1 MRKNRFILAAAGT
14 AVVFALSA
22 CSGKSTEQPAGTGKE
37 SVEAADKNTSE
48 TQLETIKV
56 SHHPYIHGLPTA
68 VAEREGMYEKH
79 GLKPEVTL
87 YAGGPAQ
94 NEASATDAWQVGT
107 TGLGGAVLGCIG
119 YDMKIIGA
127 SAFENSTID
136 LWVRPDHPM
145 AKVSGEVEGY
155 PGIYGNAELW
165 KGQTVICQ
173 SATNCHLLL
182 LATLEKMGLGK
193 DDIKMVDMN
202 VAQSFPAFKAGEGDV
217 VALWSP
223 FGYQAEEE
231 GWVKVSSAEAV
242 GLQFCNLI
250 IATKKAVEEEPEL
263 VQKWLETYLEGAE
276 YMKANIDEVPQWLY
290 DYQQDEGINTSFE
303 NCVNDV
309 KNRPFPTLEEEKHL
323 MNDGELE
330 GVVLEFAQFL
340 VEQGNLEPEDF
351 AKLEQGDFIDASFIN
366 NIK

>member
-1 MRKNRFILAAAGT
+1 MKKRLLSVIAAILSVGVMLTACGKAPESKPAAGSDANAT
-14 AVVFALSA
+14 SSVA
-22 CSGKSTEQPAGTGKE
+22 EQAKPQPVK
-37 SVEAADKNTSE
+37 
-48 TQLETIKV
+48 I

-68 VAEREGMYEKH
+68 IAERDGIYEKN
-79 GLKPEVTL
+79 GLIPEVTL

-94 NEASATDAWQVGT
+94 NEASASNAWQVGT
-107 TGLGGAVLGCIG
+107 TGMGGAVLGCIG

-136 LWVRPDHPM
+136 LWVRPDSDI
-145 AKVSGEVEGY
+145 AKVKGEVEGFD
-155 PGIYGNAELW
+155 GILGNAELW
-165 KGQTVICQ
+165 KGKTVICQ

-182 LATLEKMGLGK
+182 LATLEKMGLTK
-193 DDIKMVDMN
+193 DDITMVDMN

-223 FGYQAEEE
+223 FGYQAEAE
-231 GWVKVSSAEAV
+231 GWIKVSSAEAV

-263 VQKWLETYLEGAE
+263 VQNWLETYLEAAD
-276 YMKANIDEVPQWLY
+276 YIKANIDEAPQWLY

-309 KNRPFPTLEEEKHL
+309 KNRPFPTMEEQKKL
-323 MNDGELE
+323 MCDGELKE
-330 GVVLEFAQFL
+330 LVLNFASFL
-340 VEQGNLEPEDF
+340 VQQGNLTQADYDKLASSDF
-351 AKLEQGDFIDASFIN
+351 VDSSFVE

>member
-1 MRKNRFILAAAGT
+1 MRKLTWSAAAV
-14 AVVFALSA
+14 AVAAVIALTA
-22 CSGKSTEQPAGTGKE
+22 CSSAANNPGTGSNKE
-37 SVEAADKNTSE
+37 TGAGK
-48 TQLETIKV
+48 LETIKV

-68 VAEREGMYEKH
+68 VAEREGIYKKY
-79 GLKPEVTL
+79 GLRPEVTL

-94 NEASATDAWQVGT
+94 NEAIATDAWQVGT

-136 LWVRPDHPM
+136 LWVRPDSPI
-145 AKVSGEVEGY
+145 AKASGQVKGY
-155 PGIYGNAELW
+155 PGVYGNGDLW

-182 LATLEKMGLGK
+182 LATLETMGLGK

-223 FGYQAEEE
+223 FGYQAEKE

-250 IATKKAVEEEPEL
+250 VATKKAVEEEPEL
-263 VQKWLETYLEGAE
+263 VQKFLEVYLEAADV
-276 YMKANIDEVPQWLY
+276 MKAHIDEVPQWLY
-290 DYQQDEGINTSFE
+290 DYQQDEGINTSLE
-303 NCVNDV
+303 NCTKDV
-309 KNRPFPTLEEEKHL
+309 QNRPFPTMEQEKQL
-323 MNDGELE
+323 MDGGELKDM
-330 GVVLEFAQFL
+330 VLEFTEFL
-340 VEQGNLEPEDF
+340 VEQGNLTPEDLE
-351 AKLEQGDFIDASFIN
+351 KLKTGDFINNTFID
-366 NIK
+366 NIKK